1 MSAAR
6 WLLCLGLAL
15 AAAPEAQA
23 EPGVVTITCDRAL
36 QVLSPRAL
44 SSDRARK
51 AALRQAAAGLGER
64 SVDLAGVR
72 LDAAALLA
80 IADENDGEPLVR
92 VSRELLRRPVD
103 LDDLI
108 LFLDDLLAQQ
118 DRLQGVAV
126 VLPPGRARSAGIIL
140 HPYDVFRPAK
150 EKRYGEAL
158 IELPVAAPTSQA
170 GLQPAKNRAP
180 VGPAWAARYLQPQ
193 TEDARLRALAAV
205 NPDFARRLHSLA
217 AQLRDQGAWV
227 DVESTVRRRER
238 GYLIF
243 GAHWLS
249 KADSAKEVR
258 RRIKVLNRL
267 NLKWRLRVP
276 IRWKHPG
283 GWEAT
288 VREARRL
295 AETYGVDYATI
306 GGARKSDH
314 YDGEAADLWAV
325 DLPRQ
330 VTLRAPDGAKAK
342 FDLSGPDE
350 PRDLSLTPDLI
361 SWIEDHF
368 WMKKLRTDYPH
379 WTDDPPDA
387 PGLEVAGP

>member
-23 EPGVVTITCDRAL
+23 EPGVVTITCDRTL

-80 IADENDGEPLVR
+80 IADENEGEPLVR

-140 HPYDVFRPAK
+140 HPYDVFLPAK
-150 EKRYGEAL
+150 EKRYGEAMTEPL
-158 IELPVAAPTSQA
+158 GLTSASRLAAGLTRLDPRKLTLDSDVTSLLRREVAASTAPVAAGATPGSPVPIQDRMARVQIVRGTA
-170 GLQPAKNRAP
+170 TRA
-180 VGPAWAARYLQPQ
+180 VAIGAI
-193 TEDARLRALAAV
+193 DLAAEA
-205 NPDFARRLHSLA
+205 DA
-217 AQLRDQGAWV
+217 A
-227 DVESTVRRRER
+227 
-238 GYLIF
+238 
-243 GAHWLS
+243 
-249 KADSAKEVR
+249 
-258 RRIKVLNRL
+258 
-267 NLKWRLRVP
+267 P
-276 IRWKHPG
+276 
-283 GWEAT
+283 
-288 VREARRL
+288 
-295 AETYGVDYATI
+295 
-306 GGARKSDH
+306 
-314 YDGEAADLWAV
+314 AAD
-325 DLPRQ
+325 
-330 VTLRAPDGAKAK
+330 
-342 FDLSGPDE
+342 
-350 PRDLSLTPDLI
+350 
-361 SWIEDHF
+361 
-368 WMKKLRTDYPH
+368 
-379 WTDDPPDA
+379 
-387 PGLEVAGP
+387 